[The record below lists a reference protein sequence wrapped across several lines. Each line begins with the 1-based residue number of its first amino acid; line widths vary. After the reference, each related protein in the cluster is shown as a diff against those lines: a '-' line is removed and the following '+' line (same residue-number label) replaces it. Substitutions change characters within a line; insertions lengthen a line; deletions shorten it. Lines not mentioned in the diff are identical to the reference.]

1 MGNLSTDACCDAMEA
16 ETKPGDV
23 VVVARSL
30 GAGMTVRYLSP
41 RAGQKNPPDGWL
53 IERARGVWDND
64 SWEVR
69 RPDDRR
75 VWRLQ
80 YEHRPA
86 IAGQYRDQC
95 CSWAG
100 FHAAYL
106 IPAIVQIQAQATG
119 TFEILNRSTTVGLL
133 PRRPPGHAKA
143 FERIVAHSAG
153 A

>member
-1 MGNLSTDACCDAMEA
+1 MEA

-30 GAGMTVRYLSP
+30 GAGMTVRYLLP

-80 YEHRPA
+80 YEHRNSRK
-86 IAGQYRDQC
+86 I
-95 CSWAG
+95 S
-100 FHAAYL
+100 
-106 IPAIVQIQAQATG
+106 
-119 TFEILNRSTTVGLL
+119 
-133 PRRPPGHAKA
+133 
-143 FERIVAHSAG
+143 
-153 A
+153 